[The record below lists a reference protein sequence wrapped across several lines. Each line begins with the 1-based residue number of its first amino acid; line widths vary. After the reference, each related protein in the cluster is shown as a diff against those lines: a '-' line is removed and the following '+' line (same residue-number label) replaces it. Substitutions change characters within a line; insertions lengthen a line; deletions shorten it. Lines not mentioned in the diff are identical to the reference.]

1 MRGVPRARVA
11 CKCWHMLLLVQQTQ
25 LHRILH
31 VRLLATKILR
41 HFLKYLLNI
50 WKLNVFNLEITELT
64 LIGQEHF
71 TGVDKCQEPP
81 SDPSGILKCVT

>member
-1 MRGVPRARVA
+1 
-11 CKCWHMLLLVQQTQ
+11 MLLLVQQTQ
-25 LHRILH
+25 LHRVLH

-41 HFLKYLLNI
+41 HLLKYLLNI
-50 WKLNVFNLEITELT
+50 WKLNVSNLEITELT

-71 TGVDKCQEPP
+71 PGGVDKCQEPP